1 MKGILIIR
9 KYKNRRLYDTERSTH
24 ITREEL
30 ADTIRAGRVV
40 QVQEATTGDD
50 VTVETLFQLFLD
62 EGGEPLHAAIPS
74 EFAHFLIRAG
84 KEELFRF
91 FREFLPQ
98 AAQAFQSG
106 WRTVQDQQQR
116 LAEGMFPYVR
126 VPTNPW
132 LAPWPG
138 TPQPAPPAP
147 GEPAPGRKDDVGQ
160 LERRLQE
167 LETRLKRMGK
177 K

>member
-1 MKGILIIR
+1 MKGILIVR

-30 ADTIRAGRVV
+30 ADAIRAGRVV

-62 EGGEPLHAAIPS
+62 EGGEPLQAAIPS

-84 KEELFRF
+84 KDELFRF

-116 LAEGMFPYVR
+116 LAEGMFPYGR
-126 VPTNPW
+126 VPMNPW
-132 LAPWPG
+132 LAPWGSP
-138 TPQPAPPAP
+138 PQPAPPAA
-147 GEPAPGRKDDVGQ
+147 GEHSQGRSDEVSQ
-160 LERRLQE
+160 LERRLKD
-167 LETRLKRMGK
+167 LEARLGRMGK

>member
-74 EFAHFLIRAG
+74 EFAHFLLRAG
-84 KEELFRF
+84 KDELFRF

-116 LAEGMFPYVR
+116 LAESMFPYTR
-126 VPTNPW
+126 VPV
-132 LAPWPG
+132 APWVAPWQNS
-138 TPQPAPPAP
+138 PPVAPPAS
-147 GEPAPGRKDDVGQ
+147 GEPASGRSDEMSQ
-160 LERRLQE
+160 LERRLKE
-167 LETRLKRMGK
+167 LEARLKRMGK
-177 K
+177 